1 MDLGLAD
8 KIAIVTGGS
17 EGIGKATASA
27 LAQEGARVVIVARR
41 PDVLEQA
48 AAEIGAAAAIPA
60 DVMVPA
66 DLERVVQVTRE
77 RLGEPTLLVNNAGGS
92 AAAPFDTVSD
102 DDWQRDFDLKLNA
115 AARLTREVLPSMRK
129 AGDGR
134 IVNVTAILGR
144 TPLAATL
151 PTSVTRAAGI
161 ALTKA
166 LSYDLAPE
174 GIRVNTVC
182 IGLVKSAQM
191 ARMAQ
196 AMNPDVDIDEAYA
209 RLAASVPLGRMGES
223 SEAANV
229 ITFLL
234 SDAASYITGVA
245 INIDGGNCPVV

>member
-1 MDLGLAD
+1 MDLGLQD

-17 EGIGKATASA
+17 EGIGKATAQT
-27 LAQEGARVVIVARR
+27 LAREGARVAVVGRR
-41 PDVLEQA
+41 PDVLERA
-48 AAEIGAAAAIPA
+48 AAETGAALAIPA
-60 DVMVPA
+60 DVTVPS
-66 DLERVVQVTRE
+66 DLERIVRVTRE
-77 RLGEPTLLVNNAGGS
+77 QLGEPTLLVNNAGGS
-92 AAAPFDTVSD
+92 AAAPFDTVTED
-102 DDWQRDFDLKLNA
+102 GWQNDLDLKLNA
-115 AARLTREVLPSMRK
+115 AVRLTRMVLPSMRK
-129 AGDGR
+129 AKDGR

-166 LSYDLAPE
+166 LSYDLAAD

-182 IGLVKSAQM
+182 IGLVKSAQIGRM
-191 ARMAQ
+191 ARA
-196 AMNPDVDIDEAYA
+196 ASPDAELDEAYA
-209 RLAASVPLGRMGES
+209 RLAASIPLGRVGEA

-245 INIDGGNCPVV
+245 INIDGGTCPVV